1 MRYSSETKKF
11 FNEEINEQ
19 NLPNFVWEI
28 LRLYPLVGGFPFYTS
43 KNMEQRKVCIIGKSN
58 FKFKIS
64 SLYGDNLKVSLIC
77 IFPNPLHIQSFGKV
91 LKKSAELNLVVNLR
105 IDI

>member
-1 MRYSSETKKF
+1 MKIFELSKFILRNQEGTYLNDFWLGGIKNALAMRYSSETKKF

-43 KNMEQRKVCIIGKSN
+43 KNMEQRKVCIIGE
-58 FKFKIS
+58 S
-64 SLYGDNLKVSLIC
+64 S
-77 IFPNPLHIQSFGKV
+77 F
-91 LKKSAELNLVVNLR
+91 
-105 IDI
+105 